1 MNLKTTE
8 FTKQEKEQKFN
19 LNSFVEMNITIHIL
33 NELDN
38 YHKIPSGNL
47 YKFGVYSNGKYYWYW
62 FGQAVADS
70 REKMREIY
78 SALLQVKKENEIPF
92 IYKVKR
98 V

>member
-8 FTKQEKEQKFN
+8 FTDQEKAVKFEIS
-19 LNSFVEMNITIHIL
+19 SFTEMGMKIHIL
-33 NELDN
+33 NEIDN

-47 YKFGVYSNGKYYWYW
+47 YKFGVYADGNYYWYW
-62 FGQAVADS
+62 FGQPVADS

-78 SALLQVKKENEIPF
+78 GALLQVKKENETPF

-98 V
+98 I

>member
-8 FTKQEKEQKFN
+8 FTLNELKVGYTLEKFN
-19 LNSFVEMNITIHIL
+19 ELGMDIFIL
-33 NELDN
+33 NEPTN
-38 YHKIPSGNL
+38 FHKIPSGNL

-62 FGQAVADS
+62 FGKPVADS

-78 SALLQVKKENEIPF
+78 SALLNTRKDGDIPF
-92 IYKVKR
+92 IYKAKR

>member
-8 FTKQEKEQKFN
+8 FTKHEKEQKFN
-19 LNSFVEMNITIHIL
+19 ITSFTEMGMTIHIL
-33 NELDN
+33 NEIDN

-47 YKFGVYSNGKYYWYW
+47 YKFGVYSKGKYYWYW
-62 FGQAVADS
+62 FGQTVADN

-78 SALLQVKKENEIPF
+78 SALLQVRKDNDVPF